1 MTDLLMNYHNT
12 YLSLFAGLLTTLLQ
26 KTDSFAE
33 KYSLH
38 RLKMGSLVEYLG
50 LLNMKDEITKITK
63 VFTGIGV
70 IFIN

>member
-1 MTDLLMNYHNT
+1 
-12 YLSLFAGLLTTLLQ
+12 LFTGLLTTLLQ
-26 KTDSFAE
+26 KTDSFVE

-50 LLNMKDEITKITK
+50 LLNMEDEITKITK